1 MGSAFDLKGV
11 DELIK
16 NKKFEDLK
24 GIALECGF
32 IWQGPKDKVHFGYYD
47 YQKLGYKS
55 KEEMVNYNDQIFSQ
69 LKNSVLHVK
78 Y

>member
-16 NKKFEDLK
+16 SNKFEDVK
-24 GIALECGF
+24 RIALECGF
-32 IWQGPKDKVHFGYYD
+32 SWQSPQDKVHFGYYD

-55 KEEMVNYNDQIFSQ
+55 REEMVNYNDKIFRKS
-69 LKNSVLHVK
+69 KK
-78 Y
+78 